1 MDSHLPACWQPW
13 RLIPSTLL
21 NGIEKL
27 IGSFQW
33 VKIWSMKQL
42 VQFSVLQMNG
52 EKCPTIFVFEA
63 FFLDLPRLEL
73 GGSFLPDLSCSIIP
87 DKHSSRLFLKSFL
100 RWDLCSISRQHISML
115 HCPHRWGSV
124 DAVLGCYFLPYSLR
138 IWRTDS
144 AFCASGNS
152 LSLFLPLTNHP
163 QWCDSGYTPG
173 FCFPSS
179 H

>member
-163 QWCDSGYTPG
+163 Q
-173 FCFPSS
+173 
-179 H
+179 